1 MGGQRGEGAAHT
13 HGQWRDAGADRRRP
27 QDAARGPARG
37 SRAHGHQARLR
48 AGRVRHLHCARRRR
62 AHAVVSGPPHRD
74 TGSRNHDG
82 RGHGQRGPAPS
93 PPAGLRRA
101 RRRPVRLLHPG
112 HSPHRAGAPRGQ
124 SRPEPRRGAGGA
136 GRQSLPLHRLHEDP
150 RRRRA
155 GGAPHEGGERMTP
168 GKFSVIGQSLP
179 KIDAWA
185 KVTGE
190 TRFADDLVLPRMA
203 YAKLLRSPHAHALIK
218 RIDTSRAKAIPGVYA
233 VITGHDLPR
242 VKFGILPVSQDEEA
256 LCVEKVRMVGDA
268 VAAVAAV
275 DEETAERAARL
286 IEVEYEPLR
295 PLMSIQ
301 EYGDG
306 PNIHKAVALQFGD
319 VNEALA
325 ASHLVRED
333 VFFFEGN
340 THLPMEQ
347 HAAVA
352 HWGPDGKLTLWSST
366 QTPHYVHRLLGKI
379 LDVPQAHI
387 RVVAAPV
394 GGGFGG
400 KLDPFAHEIAAC
412 KLSQLAGR
420 PVKIALTRE
429 EVFYVHRGRHPVLMW
444 IKTGFTKD
452 GAITGMHFRSWLD
465 GGAYGS
471 YGVASTFYTGA
482 LQTVTYKIPVYKF
495 EGARIFTN
503 KPPCG
508 PKRGHGTPQPR
519 FAMECQID
527 KAAEQLG
534 LDPADMRR
542 RNLVEPFTKTAN
554 HLTVSTIGLGECID
568 RVVEA
573 SGWRQKRGKLS
584 PGRGVGIACS
594 SYLTGAGTAVYWNDM
609 PHSGVVVRADRSGLV
624 AILCGATDI
633 GQGSD
638 SVLAYLVAEVLGIE
652 PVDVRVH
659 PADTDLTPVDLGSY
673 SSRVTL
679 MAGNAAIQAT
689 TRLRE
694 KIFAAAARKLEV
706 APDRLEA
713 RGRRVFVADDP
724 DRGMTF
730 AEAVALGESMH
741 GVLAFPGS
749 YAPPKRAGKYKGGGV
764 GPSPC
769 YSYSACVV
777 EVEVDADTGDVKP
790 IEIWI
795 AHDIGRSLNPLL
807 VEGQV
812 EGSVYMG
819 LGEVL
824 MEEQVFR
831 KGVHKFPS
839 MLEYK
844 SPTTLETPEIHT
856 ILVETDD
863 PEGPYGAKEAGQG
876 PLLPVIPAIANAI
889 HHALGIRIDEVPIT
903 PDKILKALDLKRAG
917 KPARVGPERLPLLTF
932 KAPLVVESAFGQ
944 PADAVVKRPFA
955 Q

>member
-1 MGGQRGEGAAHT
+1 
-13 HGQWRDAGADRRRP
+13 
-27 QDAARGPARG
+27 
-37 SRAHGHQARLR
+37 
-48 AGRVRHLHCARRRR
+48 
-62 AHAVVSGPPHRD
+62 
-74 TGSRNHDG
+74 
-82 RGHGQRGPAPS
+82 
-93 PPAGLRRA
+93 
-101 RRRPVRLLHPG
+101 
-112 HSPHRAGAPRGQ
+112 
-124 SRPEPRRGAGGA
+124 
-136 GRQSLPLHRLHEDP
+136 
-150 RRRRA
+150 
-155 GGAPHEGGERMTP
+155 MTS

-190 TRFADDLVLPRMA
+190 TRFADDFVLPRMA
-203 YAKLLRSPHAHALIK
+203 YAKLLRSQHAHALIK
-218 RIDTSRAKAIPGVYA
+218 RIDTARARALPGVYA
-233 VITGHDLPR
+233 IITGHDLPR

-286 IEVEYEPLR
+286 IEVDYEPLK

-301 EYGDG
+301 ESLANPDVRIHEYGDG
-306 PNIHKAVALQFGD
+306 PNVHKAVALQFGD
-319 VNEALA
+319 VEAA
-325 ASHLVRED
+325 FERSHLVRED

-366 QTPHYVHRLLGKI
+366 QTPHYVHRLLGRI

-412 KLSQLAGR
+412 KLSQLTGR

-444 IKTGFTKD
+444 IKTGFAKD

-519 FAMECQID
+519 FAVECQID

-542 RNLVEPFTKTAN
+542 RNLAEPFTKTAN
-554 HLTVSTIGLGECID
+554 HLTVSTMGLGECID

-573 SGWRQKRGKLS
+573 SGWRDKRGKLP
-584 PGRGVGIACS
+584 PGRGIGIACS
-594 SYLTGAGTAVYWNDM
+594 SYLTGAGTAIYWNDM

-624 AILCGATDI
+624 AVLCGATDI

-652 PVDVRVH
+652 PMDIRVH

-689 TRLRE
+689 MRLRDR
-694 KIFAAAARKLEV
+694 IFEAAAKKLEV
-706 APDRLEA
+706 TPDRLVA
-713 RGRRVFVADDP
+713 RSRRVFVADDP
-724 DRGMTF
+724 EKGMTF

-777 EVEVDADTGDVKP
+777 EVNVDTETGDVKP
-790 IEIWI
+790 TEIWI

-812 EGSVYMG
+812 EGSIYMG
-819 LGEVL
+819 LGEAL

-831 KGVHKFPS
+831 KGVHKIPS

-863 PEGPYGAKEAGQG
+863 PEGPFGAKEAGQG
-876 PLLPVIPAIANAI
+876 PLLPVIPAVANAVYD
-889 HHALGIRIDEVPIT
+889 AVGARIDETPIS
-903 PDKILKALDLKRAG
+903 PDKVLKALELGRQG
-917 KPARVGPERLPLLTF
+917 KAPRVGPDKLPLF
-932 KAPLVVESAFGQ
+932 KFPEPRAVESAFGQ
-944 PADAVVKRPFA
+944 PAENIAERPFGT
-955 Q
+955 

>member
-1 MGGQRGEGAAHT
+1 VE
-13 HGQWRDAGADRRRP
+13 RP
-27 QDAARGPARG
+27 D
-37 SRAHGHQARLR
+37 
-48 AGRVRHLHCARRRR
+48 
-62 AHAVVSGPPHRD
+62 
-74 TGSRNHDG
+74 DG
-82 RGHGQRGPAPS
+82 GHGMSKR
-93 PPAGLRRA
+93 
-101 RRRPVRLLHPG
+101 
-112 HSPHRAGAPRGQ
+112 
-124 SRPEPRRGAGGA
+124 
-136 GRQSLPLHRLHEDP
+136 
-150 RRRRA
+150 
-155 GGAPHEGGERMTP
+155 
-168 GKFSVIGQSLP
+168 FSIIGQPLP

-185 KVTGE
+185 KVVGE
-190 TRFADDLVLPRMA
+190 TKFADDLTLPRMA
-203 YAKLLRSPHAHALIK
+203 HGKLLRSPHPHALITS
-218 RIDTSRAKAIPGVYA
+218 IDTARARALPGVYA
-233 VITGHDLPR
+233 VITGRDLPR

-256 LCVEKVRMVGDA
+256 LCVDKVRMVGDA

-275 DEETAERAARL
+275 DEETAERAAEL
-286 IEVEYEPLR
+286 IDVEYTVLPS
-295 PLMSIQ
+295 LMSIEEALGHPETRIH

-306 PNIHKAVALQFGD
+306 PNVHKAVSLQFGD
-319 VNEALA
+319 VEAAFA
-325 ASHLVRED
+325 ASDLVRED
-333 VFFFEGN
+333 VFYFEGN

-347 HAAVA
+347 HSAVA
-352 HWGPDGKLTLWSST
+352 HWGADGKLTLWSST
-366 QTPHYVHRLLGKI
+366 QTPHYVHRLLAKI
-379 LDVPQAHI
+379 LDVPQAHV
-387 RVVAAPV
+387 RVIAAPV

-412 KLSQLAGR
+412 RLSQLAGR
-420 PVKIALTRE
+420 PVKITLTRE

-444 IKTGFTKD
+444 IKTGFTRD

-495 EGARIFTN
+495 EGARVFTN

-534 LDPADMRR
+534 LDPADLRR
-542 RNLVEPFTKTAN
+542 RHLAEPFTKTAN
-554 HLTVSTIGLGECID
+554 HFTVTTIGLDQCID

-573 SGWRQKRGKLS
+573 SGWRRKLGRL
-584 PGRGVGIACS
+584 PAGRGIGIACS

-638 SVLAYLVAEVLGIE
+638 SILAYLVAEVLGIA
-652 PVDVRVH
+652 PKDVRVH

-679 MAGNAAIQAT
+679 MAGNAAIQAAQ
-689 TRLRE
+689 RLRE
-694 KIFAAAARKLEV
+694 RIFAAVAKKLETSPSTLI
-706 APDRLEA
+706 AAD
-713 RGRRVFVADDP
+713 RRVFVDGDP
-724 DRGMTF
+724 DRGVSF
-730 AEAVALGESMH
+730 AEGVVLAESMY
-741 GVLAFPGS
+741 GVLAVPGS
-749 YAPPKRAGKYKGGGV
+749 YAPPKRAGRYKGGGV

-777 EVEVDADTGDVKP
+777 EVEVDVETGDVKP
-790 IEIWI
+790 AKIWI
-795 AHDIGRSLNPLL
+795 AHDVGRALNPLL

-819 LGEVL
+819 LGEAL

-831 KGVHKFPS
+831 KGVHKIPS

-844 SPTTLETPEIHT
+844 SPTTLETPDIHT

-863 PEGPYGAKEAGQG
+863 AEGPFGAKEAGQG
-876 PLLPVIPAIANAI
+876 PLLPVIPAVANAVYN
-889 HHALGIRIDEVPIT
+889 AVGVRIDEIPIS
-903 PDKILKALDLKRAG
+903 PDKVLRALELKRQG
-917 KPARVGPERLPLLTF
+917 KPPRIGPDRLPLF
-932 KAPLVVESAFGQ
+932 SFPVPRIVESAFGE
-944 PADAVVKRPFA
+944 PAADIAERPFST
-955 Q
+955 